1 MISTTKWGIVHWKQQ
16 MLIAWIEKLVIIQ
29 LTKKAISGAQED
41 LESSFSI
48 VPQYKVYSN
57 LQMFFFITKYFMFRG
72 YLSYLFY
79 WYSIYKDVSQKQSGI
94 HAMNVDYEGDSCGY
108 IHVYFSCWCSLRCF
122 CLFIQRSFQYLHYV
136 NIRVVRCAYCKNPCL
151 SSWVL
156 CACVEYGEIT
166 ILVAHQNL

>member
-1 MISTTKWGIVHWKQQ
+1 

-79 WYSIYKDVSQKQSGI
+79 
-94 HAMNVDYEGDSCGY
+94 
-108 IHVYFSCWCSLRCF
+108 
-122 CLFIQRSFQYLHYV
+122 
-136 NIRVVRCAYCKNPCL
+136 
-151 SSWVL
+151 
-156 CACVEYGEIT
+156 
-166 ILVAHQNL
+166 